1 MSDQVQSTYELIRE
15 RILKNEYKPAQ
26 KLVETNLSENIGV
39 SRNTIR
45 LALLRLEKERLVEI
59 EKNKG
64 AVVRSFTLEEV
75 LNYFEI
81 RIYLERLI
89 VRSAARNMSKAQLQY
104 LQETLHEMQRCVDEN
119 DLENY
124 SDLNKQF
131 HNIIYEACTNQ
142 QAVEF
147 VVSIKTQLLRYH
159 FRTILIPGRNTNS
172 IGEHTAIYE
181 ALERQDADAAE
192 KAIDVH
198 ISNVRNTV
206 KDFYQYLI

>member
-1 MSDQVQSTYELIRE
+1 MSDQVQSTYAMIRE
-15 RILKNEYKPAQ
+15 RILSNVYKPAQ
-26 KLVETNLSENIGV
+26 KLVETTLSQDLGV

-45 LALLRLEKERLVEI
+45 LALLHLERERLVEI

-89 VRSAARNMSKAQLQY
+89 VLSAAEHITAAELKALKA
-104 LQETLHEMQRCVDEN
+104 TLDKMQRCVDEN
-119 DLENY
+119 DLDHY
-124 SDLNKQF
+124 SDLNKEF
-131 HNIIYEACTNQ
+131 HNIIYEASTNK

-159 FRTILIPGRNTNS
+159 FRTILIPGRNDS
-172 IGEHTAIYE
+172 SMAEHTAIYE
-181 ALERQDADAAE
+181 TLERGDKDAAE
-192 KAIDVH
+192 QAIQVH
-198 ISNVRNTV
+198 IGNVRNTI
-206 KDFYQYLI
+206 KEFYHYLI